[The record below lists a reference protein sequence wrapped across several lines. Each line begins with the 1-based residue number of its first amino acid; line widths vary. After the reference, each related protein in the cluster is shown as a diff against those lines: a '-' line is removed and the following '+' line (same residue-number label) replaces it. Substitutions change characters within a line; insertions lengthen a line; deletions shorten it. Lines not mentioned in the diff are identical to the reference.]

1 VCIIVNINPIICKD
15 CKMTGSK
22 IFAGARL
29 RRIRNRLQHSQ
40 AAFADSLGIS
50 PSYLNLIERDQRPLT
65 AQVLLRLNTH
75 HGVDIAEL
83 SASQEHSQSLGL
95 LQEVISDP
103 LLAGEIPVMTEL
115 NEAAQ
120 VAPNLV
126 GATVK
131 LYGAYREVLKRL
143 GDLSQEITVKGAA
156 PAELPFE
163 SVQRWMQESGPLF
176 PTLEALAEEIWFEL
190 SPKDDVMAGLK
201 ARLRAHSGIDVRII
215 PVDIMGADRARYDR
229 HSQRL
234 LISEKLDAQER
245 LFEAVWLLASL
256 EGRVAIDEIVAAQF
270 SKNAEAKRLARQGLV
285 GALAVAI
292 LCPAAK
298 FIAAAQDLKFD
309 LAALSSRFS
318 VSSKIVM
325 QRLAGLSMREDST
338 MAIGFLCV
346 DATGAIMD
354 RTGKLGFF
362 LPKSGALCGQLPIFD
377 QHGAIKIACMKTA
390 DGQSLVVIAIREKH
404 LMGAI
409 FISPED
415 AAKMIYGPLAAA
427 QTPRP
432 LGPTCRLCNIKNCNL
447 RREPPATR
455 PAALNEF
462 VRGPSDFEP
471 M

>member
-1 VCIIVNINPIICKD
+1 
-15 CKMTGSK
+15 MTGSK

-83 SASQEHSQSLGL
+83 SASQEYSDVLGR

-115 NEAAQ
+115 TEAAQ

-143 GDLSQEITVKGAA
+143 GDLSQEIVVTGKA
-156 PAELPFE
+156 PTELPFE
-163 SVQRWMQESGPLF
+163 TVQRWIQESGLLF
-176 PTLEALAEEIWFEL
+176 PAHEALAEEIWFEL

-215 PVDIMGADRARYDR
+215 PINIMGADRARYDR

-234 LISEKLDAQER
+234 LISEKLNAYER
-245 LFEAVWLLASL
+245 LFEAAWLVASL
-256 EGRVAIDEIVAAQF
+256 EGRGAIEEVIAKAAF
-270 SKNAEAKRLARQGLV
+270 AHHAESKRLARLGLV
-285 GALAVAI
+285 KALAVAI

-298 FIAAAQDLKFD
+298 FLSAAQDLKFD
-309 LAALSSRFS
+309 LAALSHRFG
-318 VSSKIVM
+318 VSSRMVM
-325 QRLAGLSMREDST
+325 QRIATLSMGDESE
-338 MAIGFLCV
+338 MAIGFLGV
-346 DATGAIMD
+346 DATGAVVE
-354 RTGKLGFF
+354 RAGKLGFF

-377 QHGAIKIACMKTA
+377 LQGDIKIAQMKTA
-390 DGQSLVVIAIREKH
+390 EGKLFVVIAIREIQM
-404 LMGAI
+404 MGAL
-409 FISPED
+409 FLSPED
-415 AAKMIYGPLAAA
+415 AATTIYGPLAAA
-427 QTPRP
+427 QTLRP
-432 LGPTCRLCNIKNCNL
+432 LGPTCRLCDIKNCNL

-462 VRGPSDFEP
+462 VRGASDFEP